1 MVFLKDHYESF
12 TIKHIFAGGVLK
24 WEQQC
29 KIIHMCTRKYMTVKD
44 GQVTLTSDH
53 LDPATVFRLH
63 PVIRVNNKTA
73 FKTRY

>member
-1 MVFLKDHYESF
+1 MYFFSTIYESF
-12 TIKHIFAGGVLK
+12 TIYLTFAGGVLK

-53 LDPATVFRLH
+53 LDPAIVFRLH

-73 FKTRY
+73 FKTHY

>member
-12 TIKHIFAGGVLK
+12 TISHIFAGGVLK

-63 PVIRVNNKTA
+63 PVIRVNNKKA